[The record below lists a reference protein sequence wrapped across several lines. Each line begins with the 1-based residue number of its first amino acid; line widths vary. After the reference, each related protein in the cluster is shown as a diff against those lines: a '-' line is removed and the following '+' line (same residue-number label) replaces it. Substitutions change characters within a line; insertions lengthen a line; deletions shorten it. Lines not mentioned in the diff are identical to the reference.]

1 MIKFKISNC
10 KFTTNLGELDEIY
23 VRICTIG
30 IDTVFG
36 VLEHKM
42 DLFSTQ
48 EACDKFQKKYH
59 LSSDPNFIGGLED
72 INPDDDYI
80 LYDDNFKVNGEG
92 VFMHNWFYLL
102 NNAEEVELEKT
113 HHEKRLE
120 EVERVD
126 FDENGDMIT
135 VKEKHW
141 IWVPVNKVTKKE
153 VLSISMKDIENL
165 TPGEL
170 FNFSYEKFSEWFK
183 NIYPEAKIKLI

>member
-10 KFTTNLGELDEIY
+10 KFTTNLGELDEVY
-23 VRICTIG
+23 VRICTVG

-36 VLEHKM
+36 VLENKM

-48 EACDKFQKKYH
+48 EACDRFQKKYH

-72 INPDDDYI
+72 INLSDDYI

-102 NNAEEVELEKT
+102 NNTEEVELEKT